1 MCAHSY
7 LLPEADA
14 TLQIGVWLP
23 LVPVPQGAGLL
34 SFLRGGHRISRGCLL
49 HEPAND
55 GTGFL
60 KLADSSLAKLK
71 VSGCEEAECPI
82 TTLGSFVLFNN
93 LVPHAGL
100 PNKTG
105 ATRWSVDFRYQ
116 AMGAPHGDDHNAGLV
131 QFRSSEPGWQMRW
144 VAGPK
149 AVTPEE
155 FLPPAG
161 ASADFDGHFHR
172 GRWGDGGPARDPTDL
187 PPTSEQLAAHAAS
200 QRRASEEVA
209 RVRKGTATLLPWE
222 DKTDARFW
230 HDNEL

>member
-1 MCAHSY
+1 M
-7 LLPEADA
+7 LA
-14 TLQIGVWLP
+14 TTSCHMQ
-23 LVPVPQGAGLL
+23 
-34 SFLRGGHRISRGCLL
+34 
-49 HEPAND
+49 
-55 GTGFL
+55 
-60 KLADSSLAKLK
+60 
-71 VSGCEEAECPI
+71 
-82 TTLGSFVLFNN
+82 
-93 LVPHAGL
+93 
-100 PNKTG
+100 TG